1 MPKALFTGTI
11 KTNKKREENKTM
23 DKKLIEKIK
32 DIVEDHLSNT
42 EINKIELCEDT
53 HDHYLLGKWDLAQ
66 EINDVL
72 ILTTYDNKQVN
83 KYMNKRE
90 VA

>member
-1 MPKALFTGTI
+1 MPKVLFIGTI

-72 ILTTYDNKQVN
+72 ITQK
-83 KYMNKRE
+83 E

>member
-1 MPKALFTGTI
+1 MVKLKQKLTSG
-11 KTNKKREENKTM
+11 KENKTM

-32 DIVEDHLSNT
+32 DIVEDHLCNT

-72 ILTTYDNKQVN
+72 ITQK
-83 KYMNKRE
+83 E

>member
-1 MPKALFTGTI
+1 MYLLFNHNGYIDLINNKTI
-11 KTNKKREENKTM
+11 NERINKTM

-32 DIVEDHLSNT
+32 DIVEDHLCNT

-72 ILTTYDNKQVN
+72 ITQK
-83 KYMNKRE
+83 E

>member
-1 MPKALFTGTI
+1 
-11 KTNKKREENKTM
+11 M

-32 DIVEDHLSNT
+32 DIVSDHLSNT
-42 EINKIELCEDT
+42 EINDVALCEDT

-72 ILTTYDNKQVN
+72 LKKESEDK
-83 KYMNKRE
+83 
-90 VA
+90 

>member
-1 MPKALFTGTI
+1 
-11 KTNKKREENKTM
+11 M

>member
-1 MPKALFTGTI
+1 V
-11 KTNKKREENKTM
+11 

-32 DIVEDHLSNT
+32 NIVEDHLGNT
-42 EINKIELCEDT
+42 EINSVALCEDT

-72 ILTTYDNKQVN
+72 LTIERNN
-83 KYMNKRE
+83 NNG
-90 VA
+90 